1 MARVLIV
8 QGHARSRADTAATL
22 RAEGHEVLEAG
33 SADNGVRLA
42 HEQGPEVIL
51 LDPMLP
57 DRSGYELYASLQRD
71 PATLA
76 IPVLFLPGEL
86 PAVPSTE
93 GAFPV
98 VLPDIVT
105 RLGLALRT
113 KSLNDELRLA
123 DVSLRSAVLTDSLT
137 GLANRRAAEE
147 RLRSLTGLARVG
159 MGPVSMILAD
169 MDGFAEV
176 NERLGYAVGDRLLQA
191 FAGLLHES
199 CRTGDTVARL
209 EAEAFLLLLPGTKLD
224 AAWYVAER
232 VRRRTAAIGAALGP
246 DGPTSPPPSASPS
259 TAPPTPGATSSTAAK
274 PPSPEPNEPAATA
287 ARSRSVDSM
296 RFVGID
302 LAWGG
307 RRPSG
312 LAVLDPDGTVV
323 AEGWATSDEELV
335 GLLERH
341 DPGGAVVALDA
352 PLVVTNPAGTR
363 RGCVGELQRRYG
375 RLGAGPYPTNL
386 SLLGGRVR
394 AMELVRRS
402 GRPYVTVPRDP
413 GRRTGWWAVEVFP
426 APALVELGGLG
437 RAVRYKK
444 GPIPDRRA
452 GLAAVKGVLDRLA
465 GADPPLRVDPAGRLG
480 RELGRLE
487 ELRGAGLK
495 AAEDL
500 ADAHVCAYVGLWWWA
515 HGPAATLVAG
525 DDSTGAILVPRPP
538 G

>member
-33 SADNGVRLA
+33 SADDGVRLA

-93 GAFPV
+93 GAVPV
-98 VLPDIVT
+98 VSPDIVT

-137 GLANRRAAEE
+137 GLA
-147 RLRSLTGLARVG
+147 RVG
-159 MGPVSMILAD
+159 MVPVSMILAD

-232 VRRRTAAIGAALGP
+232 VRRRTPDAWRDLLDRGEAAL
-246 DGPTSPPPSASPS
+246 AR
-259 TAPPTPGATSSTAAK
+259 AK
-274 PPSPEPNEPAATA
+274 
-287 ARSRSVDSM
+287 
-296 RFVGID
+296 
-302 LAWGG
+302 
-307 RRPSG
+307 
-312 LAVLDPDGTVV
+312 
-323 AEGWATSDEELV
+323 
-335 GLLERH
+335 
-341 DPGGAVVALDA
+341 
-352 PLVVTNPAGTR
+352 
-363 RGCVGELQRRYG
+363 
-375 RLGAGPYPTNL
+375 
-386 SLLGGRVR
+386 
-394 AMELVRRS
+394 
-402 GRPYVTVPRDP
+402 
-413 GRRTGWWAVEVFP
+413 
-426 APALVELGGLG
+426 
-437 RAVRYKK
+437 
-444 GPIPDRRA
+444 RA
-452 GLAAVKGVLDRLA
+452 GRN
-465 GADPPLRVDPAGRLG
+465 RC
-480 RELGRLE
+480 E
-487 ELRGAGLK
+487 
-495 AAEDL
+495 
-500 ADAHVCAYVGLWWWA
+500 
-515 HGPAATLVAG
+515 VA
-525 DDSTGAILVPRPP
+525 
-538 G
+538 

>member
-86 PAVPSTE
+86 PPVP
-93 GAFPV
+93 GAELE
-98 VLPDIVT
+98 LPGLPIGLDIVT

-147 RLRSLTGLARVG
+147 RLRSLTGLARLG

-169 MDGFAEV
+169 LDGFAEV

-246 DGPTSPPPSASPS
+246 DGPSLTASF
-259 TAPPTPGATSSTAAK
+259 G
-274 PPSPEPNEPAATA
+274 
-287 ARSRSVDSM
+287 
-296 RFVGID
+296 
-302 LAWGG
+302 
-307 RRPSG
+307 
-312 LAVLDPDGTVV
+312 V
-323 AEGWATSDEELV
+323 AEHRPPDTWRD
-335 GLLERH
+335 LLDRAE
-341 DPGGAVVALDA
+341 AAL
-352 PLVVTNPAGTR
+352 TR
-363 RGCVGELQRRYG
+363 
-375 RLGAGPYPTNL
+375 A
-386 SLLGGRVR
+386 
-394 AMELVRRS
+394 
-402 GRPYVTVPRDP
+402 
-413 GRRTGWWAVEVFP
+413 
-426 APALVELGGLG
+426 
-437 RAVRYKK
+437 K
-444 GPIPDRRA
+444 RA
-452 GLAAVKGVLDRLA
+452 GRN
-465 GADPPLRVDPAGRLG
+465 RC
-480 RELGRLE
+480 E
-487 ELRGAGLK
+487 
-495 AAEDL
+495 
-500 ADAHVCAYVGLWWWA
+500 
-515 HGPAATLVAG
+515 VA
-525 DDSTGAILVPRPP
+525 
-538 G
+538 

>member
-86 PAVPSTE
+86 PPVPGGE
-93 GAFPV
+93 LE
-98 VLPDIVT
+98 LPGLPIGLDIVT

-147 RLRSLTGLARVG
+147 RLRSLTGLARLG
-159 MGPVSMILAD
+159 MGPVSVILAD

-176 NERLGYAVGDRLLQA
+176 NERCGYAVGDRLLQA

-246 DGPTSPPPSASPS
+246 DGPSLTASF
-259 TAPPTPGATSSTAAK
+259 G
-274 PPSPEPNEPAATA
+274 
-287 ARSRSVDSM
+287 
-296 RFVGID
+296 
-302 LAWGG
+302 
-307 RRPSG
+307 
-312 LAVLDPDGTVV
+312 V
-323 AEGWATSDEELV
+323 AEHRPPDAWRD
-335 GLLERH
+335 LLDRAE
-341 DPGGAVVALDA
+341 AAL
-352 PLVVTNPAGTR
+352 TR
-363 RGCVGELQRRYG
+363 
-375 RLGAGPYPTNL
+375 A
-386 SLLGGRVR
+386 
-394 AMELVRRS
+394 
-402 GRPYVTVPRDP
+402 
-413 GRRTGWWAVEVFP
+413 
-426 APALVELGGLG
+426 
-437 RAVRYKK
+437 K
-444 GPIPDRRA
+444 RA
-452 GLAAVKGVLDRLA
+452 GRN
-465 GADPPLRVDPAGRLG
+465 RC
-480 RELGRLE
+480 E
-487 ELRGAGLK
+487 
-495 AAEDL
+495 
-500 ADAHVCAYVGLWWWA
+500 
-515 HGPAATLVAG
+515 VA
-525 DDSTGAILVPRPP
+525 
-538 G
+538 